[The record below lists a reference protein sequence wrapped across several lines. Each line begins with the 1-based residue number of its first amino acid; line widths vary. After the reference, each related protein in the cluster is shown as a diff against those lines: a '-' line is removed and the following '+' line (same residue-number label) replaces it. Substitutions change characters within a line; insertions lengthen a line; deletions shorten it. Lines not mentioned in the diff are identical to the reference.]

1 MNRAGGSPLRLLMVE
16 DNPGDVRLVREM
28 LAEGRPGACVVD
40 HVERL
45 SDAVGRLDGEP
56 VDVVLLDLSLP
67 DAQGLDALAQVHAAD
82 PKVPIVVLSGHC
94 DEDLAVQAVQSGAQD
109 YLVKGQGTGDLLHR
123 AIRYAIERKRLE
135 ERLENL
141 ARYDDLTGLANRR
154 YFHERLEEAIEM
166 AQRLNRFVALM
177 FMDLDRF
184 KQVNDTYGHPA
195 GDALLKEVAGQLEAT
210 VRQTDTVT
218 RLGGDEF
225 AIILVNLESET
236 TVNTLATRI
245 IERLSQPVT
254 VDGCLVKSG
263 TSIGISLYPYDAA
276 DPDELIRK
284 ADHALYQAK
293 AEGRGAYHMYDE
305 AMQAGAR
312 ARMVIEND
320 MRLALVREEFVLYYQ
335 PQVSIPDRRIV
346 GAEALVRW
354 RHPARGLVPPGEFVP
369 VAESS
374 GLIVEMGE
382 WVLRES
388 CARNKAWQDAGL
400 PPIRVAVNISARQFQ
415 SENLI
420 PAVELALE
428 ESGMDS
434 EWLELEITESVVLAD
449 ADRVAEK
456 LRLLN
461 DMGVRLA
468 LDDFGTGYSSLA
480 YLKRFP
486 VQRLKIDQSFVRN
499 LTMDADDA
507 AITKAV
513 IQLGHSLHLDVI
525 AEGVETEEQL
535 AFLRRQHCRE
545 IQGFLIGRP
554 MAADDFFA
562 WFMDQPERVLASA
575 S

>member
-1 MNRAGGSPLRLLMVE
+1 
-16 DNPGDVRLVREM
+16 
-28 LAEGRPGACVVD
+28 
-40 HVERL
+40 
-45 SDAVGRLDGEP
+45 
-56 VDVVLLDLSLP
+56 
-67 DAQGLDALAQVHAAD
+67 
-82 PKVPIVVLSGHC
+82 
-94 DEDLAVQAVQSGAQD
+94 
-109 YLVKGQGTGDLLHR
+109 
-123 AIRYAIERKRLE
+123 
-135 ERLENL
+135 
-141 ARYDDLTGLANRR
+141 
-154 YFHERLEEAIEM
+154 
-166 AQRLNRFVALM
+166 
-177 FMDLDRF
+177 
-184 KQVNDTYGHPA
+184 
-195 GDALLKEVAGQLEAT
+195 
-210 VRQTDTVT
+210 
-218 RLGGDEF
+218 
-225 AIILVNLESET
+225 
-236 TVNTLATRI
+236 
-245 IERLSQPVT
+245 
-254 VDGCLVKSG
+254 
-263 TSIGISLYPYDAA
+263 
-276 DPDELIRK
+276 
-284 ADHALYQAK
+284 
-293 AEGRGAYHMYDE
+293 MYDE
-305 AMQAGAR
+305 AMQEGAR
-312 ARMVIEND
+312 GRMVIEND

-562 WFMDQPERVLASA
+562 WFGRVR
-575 S
+575 